1 MNPSKTNSAKIVSCW
16 RHIFNQQNASASLIT
31 RQVNAV
37 RLKHGNQLTRRGLSE
52 LTYSLRL
59 AEAADARHSEVTRIL
74 AGELAEARHEE
85 RLKAKKPSEDNEI
98 SYARRLVLLKIADRV
113 LCGP

>member
-1 MNPSKTNSAKIVSCW
+1 MNTSQSSIISRW
-16 RHIFNQQNASASLIT
+16 RNIFNQQNASAGLIT
-31 RQVNAV
+31 RQVKAV
-37 RLKHGNQLTRRGLSE
+37 RLKHGNPLTRRGLSE

-59 AEAADARHSEVTRIL
+59 AEAADARQSEVTRIL

-85 RLKAKKPSEDNEI
+85 RLHGKKPPESEEI
-98 SYARRLVLLKIADRV
+98 SYARRMVLLKIADRV